1 MAIFY
6 KNFRLQ
12 IRNLGPII
20 LLYFLS
26 ITETNTQFNEPFEII
41 SFNLQLIIVYYWMLK
56 DPSVLGSSH
65 IFFAGLIN
73 DIIIGLPMCTSSIC
87 YLTVSFVAS
96 YIRTVTVTQSLISDW
111 FTFLIAIFFS
121 NLIYLIL
128 INNFS
133 DFEIIYVSLFY
144 NSFFTFLIYPLFW
157 VVFNQYRAIM
167 MYKKNE

>member
-26 ITETNTQFNEPFEII
+26 ITEINTQFNEPFEII

-65 IFFAGLIN
+65 IFFAGLIK
-73 DIIIGLPMCTSSIC
+73 ICSYSSSINHLLRRKL
-87 YLTVSFVAS
+87 YRGKLVFLKSSKILMFV
-96 YIRTVTVTQSLISDW
+96 T
-111 FTFLIAIFFS
+111 
-121 NLIYLIL
+121 
-128 INNFS
+128 
-133 DFEIIYVSLFY
+133 
-144 NSFFTFLIYPLFW
+144 
-157 VVFNQYRAIM
+157 
-167 MYKKNE
+167 K